1 MLKIIIIMAT
11 LIGKIISRQITKLQY
26 FRYCKCLGSEELQ
39 LQHKFI
45 MIPVDFEEAVFL
57 SCFRKKKKTFSH

>member
-1 MLKIIIIMAT
+1 M
-11 LIGKIISRQITKLQY
+11 ISRQITKLQY
-26 FRYCKCLGSEELQ
+26 FLDKMPWKWGIASE

-57 SCFRKKKKTFSH
+57 SCFKKKKTL